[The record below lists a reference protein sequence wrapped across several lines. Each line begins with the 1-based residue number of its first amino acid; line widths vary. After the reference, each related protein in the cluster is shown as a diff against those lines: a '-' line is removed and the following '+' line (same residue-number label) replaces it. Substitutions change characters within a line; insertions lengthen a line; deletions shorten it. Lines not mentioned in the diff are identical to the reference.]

1 MCQSPTKSSQGV
13 TAQMPH
19 HGRAATAGFAVAT
32 GTLGQWWALRAADR
46 GGTEMRPHKRQ
57 TYRNWPHLDTENTML
72 VTQSH
77 AILNE

>member
-1 MCQSPTKSSQGV
+1 MPEPHQEQPGYNRTDATPRTSGDGGV
-13 TAQMPH
+13 CGGYGDAWAVV
-19 HGRAATAGFAVAT
+19 GAAG
-32 GTLGQWWALRAADR
+32 GGP